1 MSKRTLRKERG
12 AVMMEYVI
20 LIMMLAIA
28 LFAGNNYLTND
39 TWLNDKL
46 FVDQATGAGT
56 PTMGKDVAGM
66 YQRVMAGLCL
76 PTP

>member
-1 MSKRTLRKERG
+1 MKNEVRRG
-12 AVMMEYVI
+12 EQGSVMMEYVI
-20 LIMMLAIA
+20 LVMFLALA

-46 FVDQATGAGT
+46 FVDKATGAGP

-66 YQRVMAGLCL
+66 YQRVMAGLSL

>member
-1 MSKRTLRKERG
+1 MSKQKLRQEHG

-20 LIMMLAIA
+20 LIMMLALA

-39 TWLNDKL
+39 TWLNDTL

-66 YQRVMAGLCL
+66 YQRVMAGICL

>member
-1 MSKRTLRKERG
+1 MKKETQRG
-12 AVMMEYVI
+12 EQGSVMMEYVI
-20 LIMMLAIA
+20 LVMFLALA

-39 TWLNDKL
+39 TWMNDKL
-46 FVDQATGAGT
+46 FVDKATGAGP

-66 YQRVMAGLCL
+66 YQRVMAGLSL

>member
-1 MSKRTLRKERG
+1 MRKAGSQRG

-20 LIMMLAIA
+20 LVMMLAIA

-39 TWLNDKL
+39 TWMNEAL
-46 FVDQATGAGT
+46 FVDQATGAGP
-56 PTMGKDVAGM
+56 PTLGADVAGM

>member
-1 MSKRTLRKERG
+1 MNKCRSRNERG

-20 LIMMLAIA
+20 LIMMLALA

-39 TWLNDKL
+39 TWMADTL
-46 FVDQATGAGT
+46 FVDRATGAGT

-66 YQRVMAGLCL
+66 YQRVMAGICL

>member
-1 MSKRTLRKERG
+1 MKMRKAGSQRG

-20 LIMMLAIA
+20 LVMMLAIA

-39 TWLNDKL
+39 TWFNDAL
-46 FVDQATGAGT
+46 FVDQATGAGP
-56 PTMGKDVAGM
+56 PTLGADVAGM

>member
-1 MSKRTLRKERG
+1 MKNEVRRG
-12 AVMMEYVI
+12 EQGSVMMEYVI
-20 LIMMLAIA
+20 LVMFLALA

-39 TWLNDKL
+39 TWMNDKL
-46 FVDQATGAGT
+46 FVDKATGAGP

-66 YQRVMAGLCL
+66 YQRVMAGLSL

>member
-1 MSKRTLRKERG
+1 MNPQKARTERG

-20 LIMMLAIA
+20 LIMMLALA

-46 FVDQATGAGT
+46 FVDKATGAGP
-56 PTMGKDVAGM
+56 PTLGKDVAGM
-66 YQRVMAGLCL
+66 YQRVMAGICL

>member
-1 MSKRTLRKERG
+1 
-12 AVMMEYVI
+12 MEYVI
-20 LIMMLAIA
+20 LIMMLALV

-46 FVDQATGAGT
+46 FVDKATGAGP
-56 PTMGKDVAGM
+56 PTLGKDVAGM
-66 YQRVMAGLCL
+66 YQRVMAGICL

>member
-1 MSKRTLRKERG
+1 MNKRKASEQRG

-20 LIMMLAIA
+20 LVMMLALA

-39 TWLNDKL
+39 SWLEDKL
-46 FVDQATGAGT
+46 FVDTATGAGP
-56 PTMGKDVAGM
+56 PTLGKDVAGM
-66 YQRVMAGLCL
+66 YQRVMAGICL

>member
-1 MSKRTLRKERG
+1 MRKRDTRGERG
-12 AVMMEYVI
+12 SVMMEYVI
-20 LIMMLAIA
+20 LVMFLALA

-46 FVDQATGAGT
+46 FVDQATGAGP
-56 PTMGKDVAGM
+56 PTLGKDVAGM
-66 YQRVMAGLCL
+66 YQRVMAGLSL

>member
-1 MSKRTLRKERG
+1 MSKQKARNERG

-20 LIMMLAIA
+20 LVALLALA

-39 TWLNDKL
+39 SWLEDKL
-46 FVDQATGAGT
+46 FVDTATGAGP
-56 PTMGKDVAGM
+56 PTLGKDVAGM

>member
-1 MSKRTLRKERG
+1 MSKRAYRKERG

>member
-1 MSKRTLRKERG
+1 MKNEVRRG
-12 AVMMEYVI
+12 EQGSVMMEYVI
-20 LIMMLAIA
+20 LVMFLAIA

-46 FVDQATGAGT
+46 FVDQATGAGP
-56 PTMGKDVAGM
+56 PTLGKDVAGM

>member
-1 MSKRTLRKERG
+1 MKNEVQRDEQGS
-12 AVMMEYVI
+12 VMMEYVI
-20 LIMMLAIA
+20 LVMFLALA

-39 TWLNDKL
+39 TWMNDKL
-46 FVDQATGAGT
+46 FVDKATGAGP

>member
-1 MSKRTLRKERG
+1 MNKRKVRNERG

-20 LIMMLAIA
+20 LVTMLALA

-46 FVDQATGAGT
+46 FVDQATGAGP
-56 PTMGKDVAGM
+56 PTLGKDVAGM

>member
-1 MSKRTLRKERG
+1 MSKRKLRKERG

-39 TWLNDKL
+39 TWLNDTL
-46 FVDQATGAGT
+46 YVDQATGAGP

>member
-1 MSKRTLRKERG
+1 MSKRTGRKEHG

-20 LIMMLAIA
+20 LIMMLALA
-28 LFAGNNYLTND
+28 LFAGNNYLIDD
-39 TWLNDKL
+39 TWLNDTL